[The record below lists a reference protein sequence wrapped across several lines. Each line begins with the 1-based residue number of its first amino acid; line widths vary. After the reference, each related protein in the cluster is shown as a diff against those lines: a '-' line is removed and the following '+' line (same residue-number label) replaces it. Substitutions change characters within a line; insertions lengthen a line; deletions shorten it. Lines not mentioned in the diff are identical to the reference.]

1 MDKAKLIE
9 FVLVDADGGRDEVKL
24 SGAAADLAPL
34 VAAYLRTCK
43 GGACLQ
49 WPVGAAWS
57 ELYLHAG
64 RTLADNLTQAWH
76 ELEGIGCPPACLSED
91 EEAMARA
98 IVPALLSAAVDL

>member
-1 MDKAKLIE
+1 MDNPLSL
-9 FVLVDADGGRDEVKL
+9 VLVSAAGDGRPEVKL
-24 SGAAADLAPL
+24 EGTAGELAPL
-34 VAAYLRTCK
+34 VAAYLRTCPA
-43 GGACLQ
+43 GACLQ

-57 ELYLHAG
+57 ELYLHPG
-64 RTLADNLTQAWH
+64 QTLAENLTQAWE